1 MTNQLSNYLSVN
13 FLCVFEQLDVV
24 PESVDDVEGVAD
36 VAADQDVVAD
46 AVNRSR
52 SVVSYQS
59 WKGKKFQ
66 IDNYVQTNR

>member
-1 MTNQLSNYLSVN
+1 LLDRKNQSSNYLSVN

-24 PESVDDVEGVAD
+24 PESVDDVESVAD
-36 VAADQDVVAD
+36 VATDQDVIAD

-59 WKGKKFQ
+59 
-66 IDNYVQTNR
+66 

>member
-1 MTNQLSNYLSVN
+1 MTNQSSNYPSVN

-52 SVVSYQS
+52 SVVSYES
-59 WKGKKFQ
+59 
-66 IDNYVQTNR
+66 